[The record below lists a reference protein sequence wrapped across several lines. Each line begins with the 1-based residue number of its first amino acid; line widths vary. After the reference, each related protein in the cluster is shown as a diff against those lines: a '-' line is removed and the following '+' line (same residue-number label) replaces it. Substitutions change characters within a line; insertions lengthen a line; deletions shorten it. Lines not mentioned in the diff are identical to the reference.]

1 MYLSEIQKKEIIN
14 IDTGKKIGT
23 IIDVIVS
30 EDGQIKSLL
39 LEEKNRKKFSIKE
52 EYEVKWNK
60 IIKIGDD
67 IILIGPSTYNKKE
80 NWQTRNRRTK
90 NNPRN

>member
-39 LEEKNRKKFSIKE
+39 LEEKTRKKFSIKE
-52 EYEVKWNK
+52 EYEVKWNQ

-67 IILIGPSTYNKKE
+67 IILIGLSTYNKKE
-80 NWQTRNRRTK
+80 NFGI
-90 NNPRN
+90 

>member
-39 LEEKNRKKFSIKE
+39 LEEKTRKKFSIKE
-52 EYEVKWNK
+52 EYEVKWNQ

-67 IILIGPSTYNKKE
+67 IILVGPSSYNKKE
-80 NWQTRNRRTK
+80 NFGI
-90 NNPRN
+90 

>member
-39 LEEKNRKKFSIKE
+39 LEEKTRKKFSIKE
-52 EYEVKWNK
+52 EYEVKWNQ

-80 NWQTRNRRTK
+80 NF
-90 NNPRN
+90 

>member
-39 LEEKNRKKFSIKE
+39 LEEKTRKKFSIK
-52 EYEVKWNK
+52 
-60 IIKIGDD
+60 
-67 IILIGPSTYNKKE
+67 
-80 NWQTRNRRTK
+80 
-90 NNPRN
+90 

>member
-39 LEEKNRKKFSIKE
+39 LEEKTRKKFSIKE
-52 EYEVKWNK
+52 EYEVKWSQ

-80 NWQTRNRRTK
+80 NFEI
-90 NNPRN
+90 

>member
-52 EYEVKWNK
+52 EYEVKWNQ

-67 IILIGPSTYNKKE
+67 IILIGPSTYNKK
-80 NWQTRNRRTK
+80 
-90 NNPRN
+90 

>member
-39 LEEKNRKKFSIKE
+39 LEEKTRKKFSIKE
-52 EYEVKWNK
+52 EYEVKWNQ

-67 IILIGPSTYNKKE
+67 IILIGPSTYNKK
-80 NWQTRNRRTK
+80 
-90 NNPRN
+90 

>member
-39 LEEKNRKKFSIKE
+39 LEEKTRKKFSIKE
-52 EYEVKWNK
+52 EYEVKWNQ

-67 IILIGPSTYNKKE
+67 IILIGPSSYNKKE
-80 NWQTRNRRTK
+80 NFEI
-90 NNPRN
+90 

>member
-39 LEEKNRKKFSIKE
+39 LEEKTRKKFSIKE
-52 EYEVKWNK
+52 EYEVKWNQ

-80 NWQTRNRRTK
+80 NFGM
-90 NNPRN
+90 

>member
-39 LEEKNRKKFSIKE
+39 LEEKTRKKFSIKE
-52 EYEVKWNK
+52 EYEVKWNQ

-80 NWQTRNRRTK
+80 NFEI
-90 NNPRN
+90 

>member
-52 EYEVKWNK
+52 EYEVKWNQ

-67 IILIGPSTYNKKE
+67 IILIGPSTYNLSLIHI
-80 NWQTRNRRTK
+80 
-90 NNPRN
+90 

>member
-23 IIDVIVS
+23 IIDVIVN

-39 LEEKNRKKFSIKE
+39 LEERNRKKFSIKE
-52 EYEVKWNK
+52 EYEVRWNQ

-80 NWQTRNRRTK
+80 NLGMQ
-90 NNPRN
+90 